1 MTDLTNEAGE
11 LVTVEGIVD
20 RIIYQNEE
28 NGYTVCEL
36 TIGEAE
42 DLTILGNMPFI
53 RTGETI
59 RAVGRWTIH
68 QTYGKQFAVEAFEKQ
83 LPSTESTIMKYLS
96 SRAIKGIGPA
106 TAKKIVEKF
115 GVDAFDVIENHSDW
129 LAALPGVTEARAKVI
144 SEDFKKQFGIR
155 NVMLF
160 CGDYFG
166 PATSI
171 RIYKRWGSGAVDV
184 IKANPYCLCDEIFGV
199 GFEKAD
205 EVARSLGISEDS
217 PDRIKSG
224 LRSVMKNAAAQNGHT
239 YAPIKRVYPAAAR
252 YLGVDEELIYKAGEE
267 LIKEGAL
274 VRCEISQRDCVYLS
288 EYYEAEKY
296 IADKLLLLEKT
307 AQGISD
313 ADISKFID
321 KIELLEGITYAGL
334 QRRAIFGALAKGV
347 TILTGGPGTG
357 KTTVIR
363 AILSI
368 YSDIGHR
375 VALAAPTGRAA
386 KRISEMTGSEAKTL
400 HRLLECESGQDGRHQ
415 FRRNENCLLEEEVV
429 IVDESS
435 MIDTLLMEALLR
447 AIKPGGKLILI
458 GDADQLPSV
467 GAGNILNDLIGCGL
481 FETVELTEIF
491 RQASESMIVTN
502 AHMINE
508 GEYPELEAKRGDFF
522 FIARNEDTDIAETVA
537 QLCAVR
543 LPKKYGKEVVQKI
556 QVITPSRKG
565 AAGTEMLNSI
575 LQERLNPKSPEKKEK
590 RFRSSIFREGDKVM
604 QIRNNYDIM
613 WEKHGTEGAGI
624 FNGDIGT
631 ILDIDHSGE
640 SVRIDFDGRIAYY
653 DFMMLDEIE
662 HAYAITIHKS
672 QGSEYPIVI
681 IPAYDFSAK
690 LLTRNLLYT
699 AVTRALK
706 MVIMVGRQ
714 DVVRGMVDN
723 NFHKK
728 RYSGLGE
735 MIMNRA
741 YGEDL

>member
-1 MTDLTNEAGE
+1 MNMINNIESEADE
-11 LVTVEGIVD
+11 LVSVEGSVEK
-20 RIIYQNEE
+20 IIYQNEE

-42 DLTILGNMPFI
+42 SLTICGSMPFI

-59 RAVGRWTIH
+59 RAVGKWTVH
-68 QTYGKQFAVEAFEKQ
+68 RTYGRQFSVEAFEKQ
-83 LPSTESTIMKYLS
+83 LPTTESTILRYLS
-96 SRAIKGIGPA
+96 ARSIKGIGPA
-106 TAKKIVEKF
+106 TARKIVEKF
-115 GVDAFDVIENHSDW
+115 GTDTFDVIENHSDW
-129 LAALPGVTEARAKVI
+129 LAAIPGITEARAKVI
-144 SEDFKKQFGIR
+144 SDDFKKQFGIR

-160 CGDYFG
+160 CGDHFG

-184 IKANPYCLCDEIFGV
+184 IRQNPYCLCEEIFGV
-199 GFEKAD
+199 SFEKAD
-205 EVARSLGISEDS
+205 EVAKSLGGTNDS
-217 PDRIKSG
+217 LDRVKSG
-224 LRSVMKNAAAQNGHT
+224 LCSVLRTAAAQNGHT
-239 YAPIKRVYPAAAR
+239 YAPVKRVYPAAAR
-252 YLGVDEELIYKAGEE
+252 YLEVDEELIAKAGEE
-267 LIKEGAL
+267 LACEGTL
-274 VRCEISQRDCVYLS
+274 VFCDVEKRRCVYLAD
-288 EYYEAEKY
+288 YYEAERY
-296 IADKLLLLEKT
+296 IAEKLTLLEQT

-313 ADISKFID
+313 ADIDRLID
-321 KIELLEGITYAGL
+321 RIELLEGITYARL

-363 AILSI
+363 AILKI

-386 KRISEMTGSEAKTL
+386 KRISEMTGSEAKTI
-400 HRLLECESGQDGRHQ
+400 HRLLECEAVGDNRNQ
-415 FRRNENCLLEEEVV
+415 FHRNENCLLEEEVV

-435 MIDTLLMEALLR
+435 MIDTLLMKALLK

-481 FETVELTEIF
+481 FETIELTEIF
-491 RQASESMIVTN
+491 RQASESLIVTN
-502 AHMINE
+502 AHMINN
-508 GEYPELEAKRGDFF
+508 GEYPELGSKRGDFF
-522 FIARNEDTDIAETVA
+522 FIARNDDVSTAYTVA
-537 QLCAVR
+537 QLCAER
-543 LPKKYGKEVVQKI
+543 LPKKFGPDVVRQI

-565 AAGTEMLNSI
+565 EAGTEMLNVL
-575 LQERLNPKSPEKKEK
+575 LQERLNPPGGGKKEK
-590 RFRSSIFREGDKVM
+590 RFRSSVFREGDKVM
-604 QIRNNYDIM
+604 QIRNNYDIE
-613 WEKHGTEGAGI
+613 WEKDGAAGAGI

-631 ILDIDHSGE
+631 ITLIDPGGE
-640 SVRIDFDGRIAYY
+640 SVVINFDGRIAYY
-653 DFMMLDEIE
+653 DYMMLDELE
-662 HAYAITIHKS
+662 HAYAVTVHTS

-714 DVVRGMVDN
+714 DVIRGMVDN
-723 NFHKK
+723 NYHKK
-728 RYSGLGE
+728 RYSGLKQ
-735 MIMNRA
+735 MITA
-741 YGEDL
+741 LAE

>member
-1 MTDLTNEAGE
+1 MSQFPEITDEAGE

-42 DLTILGNMPFI
+42 NLTILGNLPFI
-53 RTGETI
+53 KVGETI
-59 RAVGRWTIH
+59 RAL
-68 QTYGKQFAVEAFEKQ
+68 GKWV
-83 LPSTESTIMKYLS
+83 LHLS

-106 TAKKIVEKF
+106 TARKIVEKF
-115 GVDAFDVIENHSDW
+115 GVDTFDVIENHSDW
-129 LAALPGVTEARAKVI
+129 LSALPGITEARAKVI

-160 CGDYFG
+160 CGDFFG
-166 PATSI
+166 PVSSVK
-171 RIYKRWGSGAVDV
+171 IYKRWGSGAVDV
-184 IKANPYCLCDEIFGV
+184 IKSNPYCLCAEISGIS
-199 GFEKAD
+199 FEKAD
-205 EVARSLGISEDS
+205 EVARSLGVENDNI
-217 PDRIKSG
+217 DRVKSG
-224 LRSVMKNAAAQNGHT
+224 ICYVMKNAAIQNGHT
-239 YAPIKRVYPAAAR
+239 YAPVKRVYPAAAR
-252 YLGVDEELIYKAGEE
+252 YLQVEEELVYKAGEE
-267 LIKEGAL
+267 LVSSGGLIKT
-274 VRCEISQRDCVYLS
+274 EISRRECVYLP

-296 IADKLLLLEKT
+296 IAEKLMLLEKT

-313 ADISKFID
+313 ADISRYID
-321 KIELLEGITYAGL
+321 RIELIEGIKYAAL
-334 QRRAIFGALAKGV
+334 QRKAIFGALAKGI

-363 AILSI
+363 AILKI

-386 KRISEMTGSEAKTL
+386 KRISEMTGSEAKTI
-400 HRLLECESGQDGRHQ
+400 HRLLECASAADGKHE

-435 MIDTLLMEALLR
+435 MIDTLLMEALLK

-467 GAGNILNDLIGCGL
+467 GAGNILHDLIGCGI
-481 FETVELTEIF
+481 FVTIELREIF

-502 AHMINE
+502 AHLIND

-522 FIARNEDTDIAETVA
+522 FIARNDDMDIAETVA
-537 QLCAVR
+537 QLYSVR
-543 LPKKYGKEVVQKI
+543 LPKKYGASVIPRI

-565 AAGTEMLNSI
+565 AAGTEMLNAM
-575 LQERLNPKSPEKKEK
+575 LQQRLNPPKPGKREK
-590 RFRSSIFREGDKVM
+590 RFRSAIFREGDKVM

-613 WEKHGTEGAGI
+613 WEKNGTEGTGI

-631 ILDIDHSGE
+631 ILEINISGE
-640 SVRIDFDGRIAYY
+640 TLTIEFDGRVAFY
-653 DFMMLDEIE
+653 DFMMLDELE
-662 HAYAITIHKS
+662 HAYAVTVHKS

-681 IPAYDFSAK
+681 IPAYDFSSK

-714 DVVRGMVDN
+714 SVIHGMVDN
-723 NFHKK
+723 NIHKK

-735 MIMNRA
+735 MLMMN
-741 YGEDL
+741 D